1 MSELP
6 FQVEEIKRQ
15 FDLSGDY
22 TGYDRINNGHINN
35 TYVLHFQEN
44 SCCKDFLL
52 QQINTHVFR
61 NPDELMENIVGV
73 TSYLRQQIEQAGG
86 DPARETL
93 TVYHTADG
101 KPYYK
106 DGQGHCWRVYN
117 FISSAYTCQ
126 SITEP
131 VVFYNAAK
139 AFGTFQRM
147 LADYPSESLHET
159 IPNFHNTISRFQ
171 DLLAAIE
178 ADEAGRAKLVQE
190 EIAFAKAREADCRV
204 LLDLVAADELPLRV
218 THNDTKLNNVMFD
231 NDTKQGICVIDLDT
245 VMPGLS
251 LYDFGDSIRFGA
263 NTAAEDEKD
272 LSLVSLDLNLF
283 EQYVKGYLSAAGES
297 LTQAERDYLAFSA
310 KLMTFECGIRFL
322 TDYLNGD
329 TYCCRIWSAKWS
341 RCRRSFPK
349 HNLQNPKGM
358 ISDEIQSDYGGCG
371 VDCGRRLYRRA
382 DLGVLWACAGGK
394 MDGKAAFPAG

>member
-73 TSYLRQQIEQAGG
+73 TSYLRRQIEQAGG

-126 SITEP
+126 SITDP

-204 LLDLVAADELPLRV
+204 LLDLVAAGELPLRV

-329 TYCCRIWSAKWS
+329 TYFKTAYSE
-341 RCRRSFPK
+341 
-349 HNLQNPKGM
+349 HNLDRCHTQFARVADM
-358 ISDEIQSDYGGCG
+358 ERTMEQMQEIVSN
-371 VDCGRRLYRRA
+371 A
-382 DLGVLWACAGGK
+382 
-394 MDGKAAFPAG
+394 

>member
-6 FQVEEIKRQ
+6 FQIEEIKRQ
-15 FDLSGDY
+15 FELGGDY

-44 SCCKDFLL
+44 GRCNDFLL

-73 TSYLRQQIEQAGG
+73 TSYLRRQIEQTGG

-106 DGQGHCWRVYN
+106 DAQGHCWRVYN
-117 FISSAYTCQ
+117 FISNAYTCQ
-126 SITEP
+126 SITDP
-131 VVFYNAAK
+131 VVFYNAAQ
-139 AFGTFQRM
+139 AFGAFQRM

-159 IPNFHNTISRFQ
+159 IPNFHNTVSRFQ
-171 DLLAAIE
+171 DLLMAIE

-190 EIAFAKAREADCRV
+190 EIAFAKAREADCSV
-204 LLDLVAADELPLRV
+204 LLDLVAAGALPLRV

-297 LTQAERDYLAFSA
+297 LTKAEKDNLAFSA

-329 TYCCRIWSAKWS
+329 TYFKTAY
-341 RCRRSFPK
+341 PE
-349 HNLQNPKGM
+349 HNLDRCHTQFALVADIERKM
-358 ISDEIQSDYGGCG
+358 EQMQEIVSN
-371 VDCGRRLYRRA
+371 A
-382 DLGVLWACAGGK
+382 
-394 MDGKAAFPAG
+394 

>member
-44 SCCKDFLL
+44 GCCKDFLL

-73 TSYLRQQIEQAGG
+73 TSYLRRQIEQAGG

-139 AFGTFQRM
+139 AFGTF
-147 LADYPSESLHET
+147 
-159 IPNFHNTISRFQ
+159 
-171 DLLAAIE
+171 
-178 ADEAGRAKLVQE
+178 
-190 EIAFAKAREADCRV
+190 
-204 LLDLVAADELPLRV
+204 
-218 THNDTKLNNVMFD
+218 
-231 NDTKQGICVIDLDT
+231 
-245 VMPGLS
+245 
-251 LYDFGDSIRFGA
+251 
-263 NTAAEDEKD
+263 
-272 LSLVSLDLNLF
+272 
-283 EQYVKGYLSAAGES
+283 
-297 LTQAERDYLAFSA
+297 
-310 KLMTFECGIRFL
+310 
-322 TDYLNGD
+322 
-329 TYCCRIWSAKWS
+329 
-341 RCRRSFPK
+341 
-349 HNLQNPKGM
+349 
-358 ISDEIQSDYGGCG
+358 
-371 VDCGRRLYRRA
+371 
-382 DLGVLWACAGGK
+382 
-394 MDGKAAFPAG
+394 